1 MAELRGAPLGEG
13 AAEAAPTSPH
23 ATPRTAHR
31 HASGPERFWAR
42 WPVRVALGVSLVISG
57 AAHCTALPF
66 GTPHGFEVKDVE
78 GEAAIPIDMICAGRE
93 RRRRRRPRLRRAG
106 EGEKEKELAVVA
118 LTRGRGGETRR
129 RATPRRL
136 RAGRAARLRVR
147 RVVGRSER
155 RRGARGG
162 RRPGRRR
169 APGQGPRNPEAIVG
183 AAGSVQADVVLVM
196 LVVNAEVIRQNPV
209 GARMGY
215 LLRGIPQWEEFMSG
229 TDIDPVRD
237 TDWVLISGPSLIN
250 TARDVVL
257 IHYSAPD
264 TVVDR
269 AVTIVTRK
277 YDKGGP
283 FDAGVRGVRASRAHA
298 DQAERILL
306 RGQPHVLA
314 VVPPT
319 VAEKVARQLV
329 QSRVPAHVRPGE
341 ALYLRLANPH
351 HPMPEIPETISELRL
366 RVVPRPDDGA
376 DVFIEGDAKDPEAA
390 SEAASV
396 VRRIFRR
403 HNDPFTSLLTHG
415 VLDHV
420 DVSAE
425 GSLVKA
431 HVLATRDHIETL
443 VALVGGFLG
452 VEPPGG
458 GAPSPS
464 ASPPSAPA
472 VRSGVLE
479 DLLDSRAIMLA
490 RLTLFIALAAACSK
504 PVDEPVSDF
513 KPASGTPLAPGPTK
527 LETEDLA
534 PGRAAR
540 PRQGTPCTCSTP
552 ARSRAA

>member
-1 MAELRGAPLGEG
+1 MAELRGASLGEG

-23 ATPRTAHR
+23 ATPRGSHH
-31 HASGPERFWAR
+31 HANGPERFWSR

-57 AAHCTALPF
+57 AAHCTVLPL
-66 GTPHGFEVKDVE
+66 GTPQGFEVKDVE
-78 GEAAIPIDMICAGRE
+78 GEAAIPVDMITQEEAPPPPPP
-93 RRRRRRPRLRRAG
+93 PRAP
-106 EGEKEKELAVVA
+106 ESQEAEKEKELTVVASRLDAGTRRDAGPRVDASAGDARPDDASSDAASDGEGQGGAVA
-118 LTRGRGGETRR
+118 LTDGG
-129 RATPRRL
+129 
-136 RAGRAARLRVR
+136 
-147 RVVGRSER
+147 
-155 RRGARGG
+155 
-162 RRPGRRR
+162 PGS
-169 APGQGPRNPEAIVG
+169 GPRDPEAIVG

-264 TVVDR
+264 AVVDR
-269 AVTIVTRK
+269 AVAVVTRK

-298 DQAERILL
+298 DRAERILL

-366 RVVPRPDDGA
+366 RVVPRADDGA

-390 SEAASV
+390 SDAASV
-396 VRRIFRR
+396 VRQIFRR

-425 GSLVKA
+425 GTLVKA

-464 ASPPSAPA
+464 SSPPS
-472 VRSGVLE
+472 L
-479 DLLDSRAIMLA
+479 
-490 RLTLFIALAAACSK
+490 
-504 PVDEPVSDF
+504 
-513 KPASGTPLAPGPTK
+513 PG
-527 LETEDLA
+527 L
-534 PGRAAR
+534 R
-540 PRQGTPCTCSTP
+540 
-552 ARSRAA
+552 